1 MNIVK
6 RVLLVLVVLVVALV
20 AIAYALPSHYRV
32 ARSIDIDAP
41 PSKIYPLVAETAAWK
56 RWSAWNQRDPAMT
69 IVYAGPPSG
78 AGAQWKWKSKTEGDG
93 EMTFTAAEP
102 DRRLDY
108 KLFFPDFDSTATGAI
123 TFEPTSATSTHV
135 TWTNEGE
142 LGNNPMMRWMGL
154 TMDRMVGDDFALGLA
169 NLKKLATS

>member
-1 MNIVK
+1 MLIVK
-6 RVLLVLVVLVVALV
+6 RIVLGVLVVVVALI

-32 ARSIDIDAP
+32 SRSVDIDAP
-41 PSKIYPLVAETAAWK
+41 VSTVYPLVAETRAWK
-56 RWSAWNQRDPAMT
+56 RWSAWNRRDPDMQ

-78 AGAQWKWKSKTEGDG
+78 PGAQWRWWSKGEGRG

-108 KLFFPDFDSTATGAI
+108 ELYFPDYDSRANGTIAFDA
-123 TFEPTSATSTHV
+123 TSATSTRV
-135 TWTNEGE
+135 TWANEGD

-154 TMDRMVGDDFALGLA
+154 AMDRMVGNDFATGLA
-169 NLKKLATS
+169 NLKALASR

>member
-1 MNIVK
+1 MRIIRNI
-6 RVLLVLVVLVVALV
+6 LLSLVVLCIALV

-41 PSKIYPLVAETAAWK
+41 PSKIYPLVAETRAWK
-56 RWSAWNQRDPAMT
+56 QWSAWNQRDPNME

-78 AGAQWKWKSKTEGDG
+78 AGAQWKWKSKHEGDG

-108 KLFFPDFDSTATGAI
+108 SLYFPDFDGRAAGVIA
-123 TFEPTSATSTHV
+123 FEPLSPTTTRV
-135 TWTNEGE
+135 TWSNEGE

-154 TMDRMVGDDFALGLA
+154 AMNRMVGNDFAIGLA
-169 NLKKLATS
+169 NLKAVATR